1 MYIALAALIA
11 LHGLAHMVGFAA
23 PFGYLKDSP
32 PLDSLFF
39 NRVTL
44 PDAAMKAIGIL
55 WLGTVILFVVAAV
68 GIIRRES
75 WWTTMTLAACVVS
88 SVLTIAFLPYAK
100 IGLAVNVALF
110 AFLYLNRSTAWIPGS
125 A

>member
-23 PFGYLKDSP
+23 PFGYLKNP
-32 PLDSLFF
+32 PPIDSLFF
-39 NRVTL
+39 GRITP
-44 PDAAMKAIGIL
+44 PDAAMKAFGIL
-55 WLGTVILFVVAAV
+55 WLATVILFVVAAV

-75 WWTTMTLAACVVS
+75 WWTPLTLAACVLS
-88 SVLTIAFLPYAK
+88 SALTIAFLPYAK
-100 IGLAVNVALF
+100 IGLVVNVALL
-110 AFLYLNRSTAWIPGS
+110 AFLYLNRSSSWIPGP